1 MPTQGIHKMNVK
13 LQGARSQA
21 RLDWDTIELQNQKSQ
36 ALPRRVFFAVLI
48 GFALYLGWT
57 YLAA

>member
-1 MPTQGIHKMNVK
+1 MNVK

-21 RLDWDTIELQNQKSQ
+21 RLDWDTLELQNQKSQ
-36 ALPRRVFFAVLI
+36 ALPRRVFFVVLI

-57 YLAA
+57 YLAT

>member
-1 MPTQGIHKMNVK
+1 MPTKGSRTMNVS
-13 LQGARSQA
+13 LQGARSQS
-21 RLDWDTIELQNQKSQ
+21 RLDWEAMTRENQKAQ

-57 YLAA
+57 YLAS

>member
-1 MPTQGIHKMNVK
+1 MNVK